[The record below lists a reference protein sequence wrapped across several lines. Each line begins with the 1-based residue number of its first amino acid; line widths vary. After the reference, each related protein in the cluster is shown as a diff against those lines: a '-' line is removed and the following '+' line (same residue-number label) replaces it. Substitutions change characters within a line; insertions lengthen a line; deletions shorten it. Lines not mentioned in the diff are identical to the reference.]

1 MFRDRYH
8 DISTAFSFSIS
19 RFEYDVPLI
28 IVRLIVEEIMIF
40 DFFVKVVHQIWAW
53 LSDSCCM
60 SFFIVPRLACPK
72 VGLPVSITNIAK
84 MILFPILEEKVVLNV
99 CKNECFIINVMLL

>member
-1 MFRDRYH
+1 M
-8 DISTAFSFSIS
+8 
-19 RFEYDVPLI
+19 V
-28 IVRLIVEEIMIF
+28 F
-40 DFFVKVVHQIWAW
+40 DFLLKSFTKFGLGLVTVVVLAF
-53 LSDSCCM
+53 CV
-60 SFFIVPRLACPK
+60 VPRLACPK